1 MSWTLTQ
8 SATSTQAD
16 SCGITIGVGATMR
29 PSTQNNGS
37 GRRSSRVVHDS
48 TIATMSAYGQTST
61 VAVSVVGIDS
71 GIDSTEQAASKRRDS
86 ARIGTPVGCG
96 IDTARPAR
104 VFHRISSK
112 TIVDTRS
119 PSLTKD
125 SPT

>member
-1 MSWTLTQ
+1 MSWTLTH

-16 SCGITIGVGATMR
+16 SFGITIGVGATMR

-37 GRRSSRVVHDS
+37 GRKSSRVVHDS
-48 TIATMSAYGQTST
+48 TIATMSAYGQTSA

-71 GIDSTEQAASKRRDS
+71 GIDSTEQAASKRNS